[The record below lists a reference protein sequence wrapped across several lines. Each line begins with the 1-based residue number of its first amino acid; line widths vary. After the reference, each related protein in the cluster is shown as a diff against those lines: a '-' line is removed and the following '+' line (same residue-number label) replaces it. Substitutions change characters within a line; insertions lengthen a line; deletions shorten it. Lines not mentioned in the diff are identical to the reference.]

1 MAAGNPAAA
10 GGWWGGAAVKA
21 REQWAEAGRMLFL
34 GSIVGY
40 R

>member
-10 GGWWGGAAVKA
+10 GGWGGELRVKA
-21 REQWAEAGRMLFL
+21 REQRAEAGRMLFL